1 MLTTIV
7 LIVIA
12 WMLIYLGFVIWDAVT
27 WNRYFKEKKELLKEI
42 DWWIDKFNDCSDD
55 LKSVKNE
62 LKDVIEEKEKVEAQY
77 FILQTK
83 AENLEKERILTIA
96 EANKKMITQLYEVD
110 GLSLKAIATIIWCGS
125 STIQRAVKKRGLV
138 REK

>member
-1 MLTTIV
+1 
-7 LIVIA
+7 
-12 WMLIYLGFVIWDAVT
+12 
-27 WNRYFKEKKELLKEI
+27 
-42 DWWIDKFNDCSDD
+42 

-110 GLSLKAIATIIWCGS
+110 GLSLKAIATII
-125 STIQRAVKKRGLV
+125 
-138 REK
+138 